1 MTQDISHYWHAAV
14 HAFNEKK
21 IDAAMSHLQNL
32 LKLDPQHP
40 QASLMAAQIFMQ
52 NNQPQQARQYFDI
65 AKKLPSTREKALIG
79 LVTLAE
85 RTFEIFEKKTLL
97 IELTSIASENYSYH
111 FYLGLA
117 ALTCGDIELA
127 ERSLRK
133 CIKANYYTPGLYLNL
148 GHIYK
153 AKGNTPEAAKFYHQ
167 HINVQ
172 KAHPSAGFWSL
183 ADLKNY
189 SFTTEDHVA
198 IQQALDNTKLS
209 PGELALMQFSQAK
222 YLEQTENYT
231 EALSYYQRA
240 NNNIATLR
248 PFKKAAFGKLINDL
262 LRYSP
267 THQLGAATKDTA
279 LTPIFIVG
287 MPRSGTTLTEQILAS
302 HTQVKPTD
310 ELPFIERYA
319 IDIQRS
325 TDYSSA
331 MMTMSNHARNAIRQ
345 HYFKQARQY
354 FKSEQG
360 YFIDKNPNNFLHIGL
375 IKLLFPEAKI
385 INLLRNVADN
395 SMAVFKQFF
404 AQGHDYSYSV
414 DSIIEYWQSYIRL
427 MQHWDSCYP
436 GQIMHLKYE
445 HLVSDAEPQI
455 RNLLQFIGLPFE
467 EDCLHFYKSERVVL
481 TPSSSQV
488 RKPMNKKAIGQAKKY
503 QPYMPQAFEQFN
515 KLEQL
520 VMASLTPF

>member
-14 HAFNEKK
+14 HAFNEKQFNT
-21 IDAAMSHLQNL
+21 ALSHLQNL
-32 LKLDPQHP
+32 LKLAPLHP

-52 NNQPQQARQYFDI
+52 NNQPLQARQYFELARQLPI
-65 AKKLPSTREKALIG
+65 AKEKALIG

-85 RTFEIFEKKTLL
+85 RTYDIFEQKTLL
-97 IELTSIASENYSYH
+97 LELTSITSNNYLYH
-111 FYLGLA
+111 FHLGLA
-117 ALTCGDIELA
+117 ALACGDIELA
-127 ERSLRK
+127 EKSLLE

-153 AKGNTPEAAKFYHQ
+153 AKGDTPQAAKFYHQ

-189 SFTTEDHVA
+189 SFTAEDHA
-198 IQQALDNTKLS
+198 AMQQMLNEANLS
-209 PGELALMQFSQAK
+209 QGEQALMQFSQAK
-222 YLEQTENYT
+222 YLEQTEKYA
-231 EALSYYQRA
+231 EALSYYQQA
-240 NNNIATLR
+240 NNNIAALR
-248 PFKKAAFGKLINDL
+248 PFKKAAFNNIINNL
-262 LRYSP
+262 LRYNP
-267 THQLGAATKDTA
+267 THNCEAAPQDDS
-279 LTPIFIVG
+279 LIPIFIVG
-287 MPRSGTTLTEQILAS
+287 MPRSGTTLTEQILSS
-302 HTQVKPTD
+302 HSQVEPTD

-319 IDIQRS
+319 IDIQSS
-325 TDYSSA
+325 TDYGSA
-331 MMTMSNHARNAIRQ
+331 MNTMSEQTRTAIRQ
-345 HYFKQARQY
+345 HYFKQASQY
-354 FKSEQG
+354 FSAKQG

-375 IKLLFPEAKI
+375 IKLVFPEAKI

-404 AQGHDYSYSV
+404 AQGHDYSYGI
-414 DSIIEYWQSYIRL
+414 DSIIDYWQSYIRL
-427 MQHWDSCYP
+427 MQHWDNCYP

-445 HLVSDAEPQI
+445 HLVSEPEPQI
-455 RNLLQFIGLPFE
+455 RNLLDFIGLPFE

-503 QPYMPQAFEQFN
+503 QPFLPQAFEQFT

-520 VMASLTPF
+520 VLDSFAPV